1 MARQSL
7 TDFVTAFNEFR
18 LRLDAW
24 IAAANAN
31 QANSDALVAK
41 AIEDTK
47 ASEGAAVDEIMA
59 KLQSDLAAEA
69 AKVPES
75 PTPPPVEISNM

>member
-1 MARQSL
+1 MARQSIA
-7 TDFVTAFNEFR
+7 DFTAALNAFYQKLE
-18 LRLDAW
+18 AY

-47 ASEGAAVDEIMA
+47 ASEGAAIDQIMTQ
-59 KLQSDLAAEA
+59 LQSDLAAEA